1 MIHFLAPAGERLF
14 HNYLDVRGR
23 SIADRFEIVAYE
35 NLPRRFRGGTYVF
48 SALEQLSA
56 PMERLVEH
64 LHAQLSAC
72 EGVRLLNHPGRTLR
86 RYELLT
92 ELWRLQRNTHRAVRA
107 TEDLSDLRYPV
118 FLRGERTHDGA
129 LSPLLHDARE
139 VEAWIGRLVVVGR
152 QLEELLVMEFCDTAD
167 ANGIYRKYAAF
178 IIGDQILPRSLDH
191 GHDWMLKRQGTA
203 YSHATLAEEFDYVRN
218 NPHERELREI
228 FAIAGVDY
236 GRIDYSVQD
245 GQVRTWE
252 INLHP
257 TIGRGREG
265 SKYKAPAEFQAM
277 HARTKDYMHERLREA
292 WVNIDL
298 QDDRELDV
306 TLDPALVAAAI
317 AAPPPGYRSPVTAAV
332 RKALRPIKPLIL
344 RHGAGVFRR
353 LGGWIRRPPPS
364 S

>member
-14 HNYLDVRGR
+14 HDYLDVRGH

-35 NLPRRFRGGTYVF
+35 RLPQRFRRGTYVF
-48 SALEQLSA
+48 AALEQLSA
-56 PMERLVEH
+56 PMERLVEN

-72 EGVRLLNHPGRTLR
+72 DGVRILNRPGRTLR

-92 ELWRLQRNTHRAVRA
+92 ELARLQRNEHRAVRA
-107 TEDLSDLRYPV
+107 TDDLSGLRYPV

-152 QLEELLVMEFCDTAD
+152 QLDELLVMEFCDTAD
-167 ANGIYRKYAAF
+167 SDGVYRKYSAF
-178 IIGDQILPRSLDH
+178 IIRDQILPRSLDH
-191 GHDWMLKRQGTA
+191 GRDWMLKRHGTD
-203 YSHATLAEEFDYVRN
+203 YTHATLAEEFEYVQT

-245 GQVRTWE
+245 GHVRTWE

-265 SKYKAPAEFQAM
+265 SKHKAPTEFQAT
-277 HARTKDYMHERLREA
+277 HARTKDYIHERLREA

-306 TLDPALVAAAI
+306 TLDPTLLAAAI
-317 AAPPPGYRSPVTAAV
+317 ATPQPGYRSPVTAAV
-332 RKALRPIKPLIL
+332 RRALRPIKPLLL
-344 RHGAGVFRR
+344 RHGTGVFRR
-353 LGGWIRRPPPS
+353 LGGWMRR
-364 S
+364 

>member
-64 LHAQLSAC
+64 FYGQLSAC

-245 GQVRTWE
+245 GHIRTWE

-265 SKYKAPAEFQAM
+265 SKYKAPAELQAM

>member
-1 MIHFLAPAGERLF
+1 MIHLLAPAGERLF

-35 NLPRRFRGGTYVF
+35 KLPRCFRGGTYVF
-48 SALEQLSA
+48 AALEQLSS

-72 EGVRLLNHPGRTLR
+72 DGVRILNRPGRSLR
-86 RYELLT
+86 RYELLS
-92 ELWRLQRNTHRAVRA
+92 ELSRLQRNEHRAARA
-107 TEDLSDLRYPV
+107 TDDLSGLRYPV
-118 FLRGERTHDGA
+118 FLRGEHTHDGA

-152 QLEELLVMEFCDTAD
+152 QLDELLVIEFCDTAD
-167 ANGIYRKYAAF
+167 SNGLYRKYAAF
-178 IIGDQILPRSLDH
+178 VIGDRILPRSLDH

-203 YSHATLAEEFDYVRN
+203 YTHATLAEEFEYVRN

-236 GRIDYSVQD
+236 GRIDYSVHD
-245 GQVRTWE
+245 GRIRTWE

-265 SKYKAPAEFQAM
+265 SKHKAPAEFQAI
-277 HARTKDYMHERLREA
+277 HAQTKDYVHERLREA
-292 WVNIDL
+292 WVNVDL
-298 QDDRELDV
+298 HDDRELEV
-306 TLDPALVAAAI
+306 TLDPALVTAAI
-317 AAPPPGYRSPVTAAV
+317 AAPQPGYRSPLAAAV
-332 RKALRPIKPLIL
+332 RKALRPIKPLLL

-353 LGGWIRRPPPS
+353 LGGWMRR
-364 S
+364 